1 MIYTF
6 YSYKGGVGRTMALA
20 NVAELFRRRGKRV
33 LMIDWDLEAPGLEQF
48 FFQGEK
54 LEELRDRPGIMELLQ
69 DYKRQMTGPL
79 DLSDRERWPF
89 KKPQDSALRLKADS
103 SSSGEL
109 WLLTPG
115 RRSAAHFSAY
125 TQAVLNFNWQDFY
138 ENWAGEG
145 YFDWFR
151 RQCKSFA
158 DLILIDSRTGVT
170 EMGGVCTYHL
180 ADIVVLLCAANNQ
193 NIQGTLKM
201 VEKLSHEGLQSMR
214 GGRPLK
220 TMVLPSRIDIGG
232 ETAQRTR
239 LRERLAVLGESRKE
253 SSIFDEDLLIPYV
266 STYSF
271 EEQLAVSH
279 GKESSFHSP
288 ELNEAYDR
296 LSHYLEDLAGE
307 LRQGWKQKIKG
318 LTKEWEDYGRQKVSL
333 LRARTLEPRPEE
345 KQRLSDEMDAVEQ
358 ARTAIEET
366 SRQLEQEFQYYLR

>member
-48 FFQGEK
+48 FFQGEP
-54 LEELRDRPGIMELLQ
+54 LEEVRAQAGIMELLQ
-69 DYKRQMTGPL
+69 DYKQQMTKSL
-79 DLSDRERWPF
+79 DLSDRENWPF
-89 KKPQDSALRLKADS
+89 KKPQDLALRLDREPT
-103 SSSGEL
+103 SSGEL

-115 RRSAAHFSAY
+115 RRSEEYFSAY
-125 TQAVLNFNWQDFY
+125 SQAVLNFNWQDFY
-138 ENWAGEG
+138 ENWAGDG

-193 NIQGTLKM
+193 NILGTLKM

-232 ETAQRTR
+232 ETAQRAI
-239 LRERLAVLGESRKE
+239 LRERLAVLGGSRQG

-288 ELNEAYDR
+288 ELNEAYER
-296 LSHYLEDLAGE
+296 LAHYLEDLAGE
-307 LRQGWKQKIKG
+307 LRQGWERKIGELK
-318 LTKEWEDYGRQKVSL
+318 KEWEDYGQKMSAL
-333 LRARTLEPRPEE
+333 LRSKTLEPRPEE
-345 KQRLSDEMDAVEQ
+345 KQRLSDEMAAVEQ
-358 ARTAIEET
+358 ARQEIEDL
-366 SRQLEQEFQYYLR
+366 SRQLEPEFQFYLR